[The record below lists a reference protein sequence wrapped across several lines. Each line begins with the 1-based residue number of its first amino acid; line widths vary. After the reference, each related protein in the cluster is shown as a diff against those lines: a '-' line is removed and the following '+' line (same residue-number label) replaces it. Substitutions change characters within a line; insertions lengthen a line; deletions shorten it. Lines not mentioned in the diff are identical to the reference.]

1 VLTKVAAV
9 TDHAVV
15 VRAAEK
21 DLSTLVALRYQWR
34 VNEEGESGRTLEE
47 FGVEFREWYAEH
59 RSTHIGYLSCI
70 DDVAVGC
77 AWLFV
82 VDRVPGPGRFV
93 RRSGML
99 QSVYV
104 QPDLRST
111 GIGTQMVRFIIDEA
125 HAMDLDYLM
134 VHPST
139 ASFDFYRRL
148 GFNESGKV
156 LELRFA

>member
-1 VLTKVAAV
+1 VAAV
-9 TDHAVV
+9 PDPAIVL
-15 VRAAEK
+15 RADDD
-21 DLSTLVALRYQWR
+21 DLSALAALRYRWR
-34 VNEEGESGRTLEE
+34 VDEEGESGRDLEE
-47 FGVEFREWYAEH
+47 FESEFRGWYVEH
-59 RSTHIGYLSCI
+59 RNTHTAYLSFL
-70 DDVAVGC
+70 DGVAVGC

-82 VDRVPGPGRFV
+82 VDRIPGPGRFV

-104 QPDLRST
+104 KPELRNT
-111 GIGTQMVRFIIDEA
+111 GIGTQLVRFIIDEA

-139 ASFDFYRRL
+139 ASFDFYRHL
-148 GFNESGKV
+148 GFDESGKV